1 MATLHPARLHP
12 QAVRH
17 RADPVKLSAVT
28 KLTTFLFDLDGT
40 LLDSVRLILDSYH
53 YTTTKHALPAR
64 TDDEWLAGLGTPLR
78 VQFRDSVRPD
88 LSMDQLVATYREFNL
103 ANHDAMAAAYPGV
116 VDVLRQVRQRGIR
129 FGLVTS
135 KNQYGARL
143 GLKLMG
149 IEEEFEV
156 VIGADDVVNP
166 KPHAEPVLKALE
178 RMQVAKEHTVYIG
191 DSVHDMESGRAAG
204 VRTAGVLW
212 GPFTRDQLE
221 RTKPD
226 YWLERPGDLMT
237 LLDK

>member
-1 MATLHPARLHP
+1 MPP
-12 QAVRH
+12 
-17 RADPVKLSAVT
+17 
-28 KLTTFLFDLDGT
+28 LTTFLFDLDGT

-53 YTTTKHALPAR
+53 YATEAHGLPRR
-64 TDDEWLAGLGTPLR
+64 TDAEWLAGLGTPLR

-103 ANHDAMAAAYPGV
+103 ANHDAMAVAYPGV
-116 VDVLRQVRQRGIR
+116 VDAVRQLRARGIR

-156 VIGADDVVNP
+156 IIGADDVVNP

-178 RMQVAKEHTVYIG
+178 QMGVTKEEAVFIG

-204 VRTAGVLW
+204 VRTAAVLW
-212 GPFTRDQLE
+212 GPFTRSDLE

-226 YWLERPGDLMT
+226 FWLERPEQLRDLVGR
-237 LLDK
+237 

>member
-1 MATLHPARLHP
+1 M
-12 QAVRH
+12 
-17 RADPVKLSAVT
+17 SAVT
-28 KLTTFLFDLDGT
+28 PLTTFLFDLDGT

-53 YTTTKHALPAR
+53 YTTDKHALPRR
-64 TDDEWLAGLGTPLR
+64 TDAEWLAGLGTPLR
-78 VQFRDSVRPD
+78 VQFRDAVRPD

-103 ANHDAMAAAYPGV
+103 SNHDAMARAYPGV
-116 VDVLRQVRQRGIR
+116 VDVLRQVRARGVR

-156 VIGADDVVNP
+156 VIGADDVVEP
-166 KPHAEPVLKALE
+166 KPHPEPVLKAME
-178 RMQVAKEHTVYIG
+178 RMKVRREETVYIG

-212 GPFTRDQLE
+212 GPFTRPELE

-226 YWLERPGDLMT
+226 FWLERPEQ
-237 LLDK
+237 LLRLVDG

>member
-1 MATLHPARLHP
+1 
-12 QAVRH
+12 
-17 RADPVKLSAVT
+17 VT

-53 YTTTKHALPAR
+53 HTTTVHGLPR
-64 TDDEWLAGLGTPLR
+64 RSDQEWLAGLGTPLR

-88 LSMDQLVATYREFNL
+88 LTMDQLVATYREFNL
-103 ANHDAMAAAYPGV
+103 ANHDLMAAAYPGV
-116 VDVLRQVRQRGIR
+116 VDVLRQVRARGIR

-149 IEEEFEV
+149 VEEEFEV

-166 KPHAEPVLKALE
+166 KPHPEPVLKALDLMKV
-178 RMQVAKEHTVYIG
+178 RKEEAVYIG

-204 VRTAGVLW
+204 VRIAGVLW
-212 GPFTRDQLE
+212 GPFTRPELE

-226 YWLERPGDLMT
+226 DWLERPEQLLELVGDRRGT
-237 LLDK
+237 

>member
-1 MATLHPARLHP
+1 M
-12 QAVRH
+12 
-17 RADPVKLSAVT
+17 T

-53 YTTTKHALPAR
+53 YTTTVHGLPR
-64 TDDEWLAGLGTPLR
+64 RSDEEWLAGLGTPLR
-78 VQFRDSVRPD
+78 VQFRDAVRPD
-88 LSMDQLVATYREFNL
+88 LPMDQLVATYREFNL
-103 ANHDAMAAAYPGV
+103 ANHDAMASAYPGV
-116 VDVLRQVRQRGIR
+116 VEVLRQVRARGIR

-178 RMQVAKEHTVYIG
+178 LMQVSKGEAVYIG
-191 DSVHDMESGRAAG
+191 DSVHDMESGRSAG

-212 GPFTRDQLE
+212 GPFTRPELE

-226 YWLERPGDLMT
+226 YWLERPEE
-237 LLDK
+237 LLGLVGP

>member
-1 MATLHPARLHP
+1 M
-12 QAVRH
+12 
-17 RADPVKLSAVT
+17 T

-53 YTTTKHALPAR
+53 HTTTVHGLPRR
-64 TDDEWLAGLGTPLR
+64 TDQEWLAGLGTPLR
-78 VQFRDSVRPD
+78 VQFKDAVRPD
-88 LSMDQLVATYREFNL
+88 LPMDTLVATYREFNL
-103 ANHDAMAAAYPGV
+103 ANHDMMASAYPGV
-116 VDVLRQVRQRGIR
+116 VEVLRQVRARGIR

-135 KNQYGARL
+135 KNQHGARL

-149 IEEEFEV
+149 VESDFEV

-178 RMQVAKEHTVYIG
+178 LMKVRKDEAVYIG

-212 GPFTRDQLE
+212 GPFTRAELE

-226 YWLERPGDLMT
+226 RWLVKPSDLLALAGT
-237 LLDK
+237 

>member
-1 MATLHPARLHP
+1 MPH
-12 QAVRH
+12 
-17 RADPVKLSAVT
+17 
-28 KLTTFLFDLDGT
+28 LTTFLFDLDGT

-53 YTTTKHALPAR
+53 YATAAHGLPRR
-64 TDDEWLAGLGTPLR
+64 TDAEWLAGLGTPLR

-103 ANHDAMAAAYPGV
+103 ANHDAMAVAYPGV
-116 VDVLRQVRQRGIR
+116 VDAVRQLRARGIR

-156 VIGADDVVNP
+156 IIGADDVVNP

-178 RMQVAKEHTVYIG
+178 QMGVTKEEAVFIG

-204 VRTAGVLW
+204 VRTAAVLW
-212 GPFTRDQLE
+212 GPFTRSDLE

-226 YWLERPGDLMT
+226 FWLERPEQLRDLVGR
-237 LLDK
+237 

>member
-1 MATLHPARLHP
+1 
-12 QAVRH
+12 
-17 RADPVKLSAVT
+17 VT

-53 YTTTKHALPAR
+53 YTTDKHALPRR
-64 TDDEWLAGLGTPLR
+64 TDAEWLAGLGTPLR
-78 VQFRDSVRPD
+78 VQFKDAVRPD

-103 ANHDAMAAAYPGV
+103 ANHDRMARAYPGV
-116 VDVLRQVRQRGIR
+116 VEVLRQVRARGIR

-143 GLKLMG
+143 GLKLLG
-149 IEEEFEV
+149 VEEEFEV

-166 KPHAEPVLKALE
+166 KPHAEPVLKAMEL
-178 RMQVAKEHTVYIG
+178 MKIQKEGTVYIG

-212 GPFTRDQLE
+212 GPFTRPELE

-226 YWLERPGDLMT
+226 YWLERPEQ
-237 LLDK
+237 LLDLTGT

>member
-1 MATLHPARLHP
+1 MPP
-12 QAVRH
+12 
-17 RADPVKLSAVT
+17 
-28 KLTTFLFDLDGT
+28 LTTFLFDLDGT

-53 YTTTKHALPAR
+53 HATEAHGLPRR
-64 TDDEWLAGLGTPLR
+64 TDAEWLAGLGTPLR

-103 ANHDAMAAAYPGV
+103 ANHDAMAVAYPGV
-116 VDVLRQVRQRGIR
+116 VEAVRQLRALGIR

-156 VIGADDVVNP
+156 IIGADDVVNP

-178 RMQVAKEHTVYIG
+178 QMGVTKEEAVFIG

-204 VRTAGVLW
+204 VRTAAVLW
-212 GPFTRDQLE
+212 GPFTRADLE

-226 YWLERPGDLMT
+226 HWLERPLQ
-237 LLDK
+237 LLDLAK